1 MVARMP
7 RLRMVSRV
15 SAVTRRAAAASL
27 THPPATSSS
36 RASHAPLAVAVAE
49 AGVTA
54 RAIVPP
60 SRRLIDHDRKRA
72 QGIAGLYAT
81 ARTAQ
86 GTWVSCLQ
94 PRVARNITPRRS
106 VLPDKTGVALTAGRP
121 YVIGAVLSLLVAAG
135 SAPDLAGA
143 AARDK
148 PGSVGQL
155 APLVFQGLR
164 SPIPFKGSDGRT
176 HLAYVVTIQNS
187 GPVPVKINKV
197 AVLDAHRDKVISSVS
212 GKTLVGRLGLLAT
225 PVAPLKH
232 ATLGS
237 SQAGAYWVDVVLKPG
252 ASVPKRLQHRITAT
266 PVGPSFY
273 EGRDTVTAA
282 PLTVSKK
289 KAVRLVPPLAGE
301 RWVDLTGCC
310 TGVPNHRHAL
320 FASAGRL
327 YDAQEFAIDFMRFD
341 DQDRLWV
348 GDKSD
353 PKDYIVYGAPVLAVA
368 DATVVA
374 MTNNLP
380 DQRPLSPSAVPPT
393 EADGNFIMLDLGD
406 GRYANYAHLA
416 PGSVTVK
423 VGERVKAG
431 QQMALIG
438 NSGQT
443 GAPHLHFHVMDRPLL
458 AEANGL
464 PYEFDAFTVTG
475 VARLNSID
483 RALTT
488 GSTTKVSPV
497 GRGAHANELPLEL
510 TVLDFPAPR
519 P

>member
-1 MVARMP
+1 
-7 RLRMVSRV
+7 
-15 SAVTRRAAAASL
+15 
-27 THPPATSSS
+27 
-36 RASHAPLAVAVAE
+36 
-49 AGVTA
+49 
-54 RAIVPP
+54 
-60 SRRLIDHDRKRA
+60 
-72 QGIAGLYAT
+72 
-81 ARTAQ
+81 
-86 GTWVSCLQ
+86 
-94 PRVARNITPRRS
+94 
-106 VLPDKTGVALTAGRP
+106 LTAGKP
-121 YVIGAVLSLLVAAG
+121 YLIGAVLSLLVAAG
-135 SAPDLAGA
+135 SAPGIAGA

-237 SQAGAYWVDVVLKPG
+237 SQSGAYWVDVVLKPG